1 LAIIYETKQGGF
13 VGNNRPNQ
21 IIDTKQGSDR
31 GICPVFRFLAFDVRC
46 LVSPATPLGLD
57 KIMGEVTQGSPAD
70 GTTLGWMMQSR
81 WDKQMSRR
89 RWIRGQTI
97 L

>member
-1 LAIIYETKQGGF
+1 M
-13 VGNNRPNQ
+13 GN
-21 IIDTKQGSDR
+21 
-31 GICPVFRFLAFDVRC
+31 
-46 LVSPATPLGLD
+46 
-57 KIMGEVTQGSPAD
+57 VTQGSPAD